1 MWLGLELRSPPCT
14 GISAVKKQK
23 GVINGSFLH
32 ISIHGLYTRSLCP
45 RVMLACIPW
54 NVVGNSITPVGQTWC
69 RIQGGIR
76 QKCKLRQMQAK
87 TNVKWGEAWSCP
99 KYICTLAIIASKIGW
114 MLIRVNQN
122 FCSPTKFV
130 CCFSKTCGKMNST
143 SNCVKSQS
151 TCTTLFSIA
160 HGIARKLETFG
171 HTSQP

>member
-1 MWLGLELRSPPCT
+1 M
-14 GISAVKKQK
+14 GIPAIKKQK
-23 GVINGSFLH
+23 KAINGSFFTHPLCWC
-32 ISIHGLYTRSLCP
+32 SLGQTLCP
-45 RVMLACIPW
+45 REMLVCIPW

-99 KYICTLAIIASKIGW
+99 KYICTLAINASKIGW
-114 MLIRVNQN
+114 MIIRVNQN

-151 TCTTLFSIA
+151 TCTTLFSIV
-160 HGIARKLETFG
+160 HGIARKLATFG